1 MTPANPLQ
9 YDGPRGA
16 ELIRIRTELVAICKE
31 HCGPETVARA
41 EELLEQAKRGEC
53 PWRRQMRQLELFG
66 EAG

>member
-31 HCGPETVARA
+31 HCGPEAVARA
-41 EELLEQAKRGEC
+41 EESLARAIRGES
-53 PWRRQMRQLELFG
+53 PWAMRQLELFQ